1 MIEWTCSRCGRTYP
15 MQTRA
20 WRCRCG
26 GPFHLADP
34 QRASLRFSPEH
45 IDRSQWT
52 LWRYRATFPLLS
64 DVKPVSL
71 GEGFTPVIPVE
82 VGGASFWA
90 KLECLAPTGSFKDR
104 GTALLVSFL
113 RSLGVEEAHDDSSGN
128 AAASLAA
135 YCAHAGIR
143 CTLYVPTYASGA
155 KLQQIEAYG
164 VRLVKVEGPREA
176 AAQAAQEAAE
186 RGESYYASHA
196 YHPLILEGLKTF
208 AYELWEQLPSPPGA
222 VVFPTG
228 HGTFLL
234 GAYRGFRDLKEAG
247 AIEELPQLIAVQAE
261 GCAPLYEAFQQ
272 GLDDVPAGF
281 SAGETIAEG
290 IRIVRPPRAPELL
303 RAIRET
309 GGTVVAVSET
319 EIREA
324 RKALAHRGLFVEPT
338 SAVAFAGYRRL
349 LKNTALREPVVI
361 PLTGHGLKAPALP

>member
-1 MIEWTCSRCGRTYP
+1 
-15 MQTRA
+15 MQTRD

-26 GPFHLADP
+26 GPFHLAD
-34 QRASLRFSPEH
+34 RDRERFRFVP
-45 IDRSQWT
+45 DRVDPKNTT
-52 LWRYRATFPLLS
+52 LWRYRAMFPLLS
-64 DVKPVSL
+64 DVEPVSL
-71 GEGFTPVIPVE
+71 GEGLTPLIPVE
-82 VGGASFWA
+82 VEGASFWA

-135 YCAHAGIR
+135 YCAYAGVR
-143 CTLYVPTYASGA
+143 CTLYVPAYASGP
-155 KLQQIEAYG
+155 KLRQIEAYG
-164 VRLVKVEGPREA
+164 ARLVRVEGPREA
-176 AAQAAQEAAE
+176 AAQAAEEAAE

-208 AYELWEQLPSPPGA
+208 AYELWEQLPSPPGT

-234 GAYRGFRDLKEAG
+234 GAYTGFRDLKQAG
-247 AIEELPQLIAVQAE
+247 AIEEPPQLIAVQAE
-261 GCAPLYEAFQQ
+261 GCAPLYEAFRQ
-272 GLDDVPAGF
+272 GLEDVPPNF

-309 GGTVVAVSET
+309 GGTVVAVT
-319 EIREA
+319 DDEIHEA

-338 SAVAFAGYRRL
+338 SAVAFAGYRKL
-349 LKNTALREPVVI
+349 LNLKHGELREPVVI
-361 PLTGHGLKAPALP
+361 PLTGHGLKAPVFP